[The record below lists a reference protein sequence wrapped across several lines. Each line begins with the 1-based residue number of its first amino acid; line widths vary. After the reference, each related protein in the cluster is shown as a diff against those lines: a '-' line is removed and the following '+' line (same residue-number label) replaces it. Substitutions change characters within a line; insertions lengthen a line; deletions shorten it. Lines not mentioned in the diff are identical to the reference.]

1 MSTVDGLYAFIK
13 KSGMCRARDAEKS
26 GFRRR
31 DFARL
36 IENGKIERLSRGLYG
51 VTGVSIG
58 PDQNL
63 RELALHAPDAVVCL
77 ISALHFHNLTTQI
90 PRVIWCAIEGTSH
103 APRINYPPIK
113 IVRFTGGAFS
123 AGIEIHK
130 REGTPIKVYSVAKT
144 VADLF
149 RFRNKTGIDL
159 ALEALREAIRSRKT
173 TRDEIRK
180 MAQIRGVERIMRPY
194 MEMEAAL

>member
-1 MSTVDGLYAFIK
+1 
-13 KSGMCRARDAEKS
+13 MCRIRDAEKN

-31 DFARL
+31 DFAL
-36 IENGKIERLSRGLYG
+36 LLEEGKIERLSRGLYRT
-51 VTGVSIG
+51 TGSPLG
-58 PDQNL
+58 PDQGL
-63 RELALHAPDAVVCL
+63 CELALRAPNAVVCL

-103 APRINYPPIK
+103 APRIAYPPIK
-113 IVRFTGGAFS
+113 IVRFSGNAFT

-130 REGTPIKVYSVAKT
+130 RDGIPIKVYSVAKT

-149 RFRNKTGIDL
+149 RFRNKTGIDV
-159 ALEALREAIRSRKT
+159 AIEALREAIRSRKA
-173 TRDEIRK
+173 TRDDIRK
-180 MAQIRGVERIMRPY
+180 MAQLRGVENVMRPY

>member
-1 MSTVDGLYAFIK
+1 MFQAQLLYDYIK
-13 KSGMCRARDAEKS
+13 KSGMCRVRDAEKN

-36 IENGKIERLSRGLYG
+36 IEDGKIERLSRGLYG
-51 VTGVSIG
+51 VTGVSVG
-58 PDQNL
+58 PDQGL
-63 RELALHAPDAVVCL
+63 RELALRAPDAVVCL

-103 APRINYPPIK
+103 APRISYPPIK
-113 IVRFTGGAFS
+113 IVRFTGDAYS
-123 AGIEIHK
+123 AGVEIYK
-130 REGTPIKVYSVAKT
+130 RDGTPIKVYSVAKT

-149 RFRNKTGIDL
+149 RFRNKTGIDI
-159 ALEALREAIRSRKT
+159 AIEALREAIRSRKA

-180 MAQIRGVERIMRPY
+180 MAQVRGVEKIMRPY